1 MTEVQC
7 YTNRCIFFQPTA
19 RPPGNDFSYRRM
31 DGGPHMNGGVPQED
45 SVPMHLTNGY
55 ADNMLTNVCP
65 HIKISVMHVNYFQLY
80 LLIHSVLIWIQHTTH
95 AFVWDS
101 CFVCHNNA
109 LQEIKYYWLWVIK
122 VNMLRKMYIQTL
134 YLMP

>member
-1 MTEVQC
+1 MHF
-7 YTNRCIFFQPTA
+7 FFQPTA

-80 LLIHSVLIWIQHTTH
+80 LLIQSVLI
-95 AFVWDS
+95 
-101 CFVCHNNA
+101 
-109 LQEIKYYWLWVIK
+109 
-122 VNMLRKMYIQTL
+122 
-134 YLMP
+134 